1 MWRNFSIFLCLFA
14 LAQTANALP
23 MENFDQNASTSPLT
37 LQLKIVNV
45 ETSSSNILLLDES
58 EPEDT
63 FNLPRLYQASAS
75 VFSNELQ
82 NTPNYFLVIEF
93 FKIKLNAG
101 LFKNLANPPVQLNWY
116 EQLSHR
122 SNSTRLS
129 GWKDGNTLYASRVNY
144 HS

>member
-1 MWRNFSIFLCLFA
+1 MWRSFSIILFIIT

-23 MENFDQNASTSPLT
+23 IESFTQNASTYSLT
-37 LQLKIVNV
+37 SQIETNNL
-45 ETSSSNILLLDES
+45 ETSISNRLLLDES
-58 EPEDT
+58 EPEDV
-63 FNLPRLYQASAS
+63 FNLPRIYQASAS

-82 NTPNYFLVIEF
+82 NTPNYVLVVEF

-116 EQLSHR
+116 DQLSHR
-122 SNSTRLS
+122 SNSKRLS
-129 GWKDGNTLYASRVNY
+129 GWKDSNILYASRANY

>member
-1 MWRNFSIFLCLFA
+1 MWRNFSIFLCLIT

-37 LQLKIVNV
+37 LQLKIANV
-45 ETSSSNILLLDES
+45 ETSLSNILLLDES

>member
-1 MWRNFSIFLCLFA
+1 MWRNLSILLCLFV
-14 LAQTANALP
+14 LAQTAMALP
-23 MENFDQNASTSPLT
+23 IENLIQNVSSSPLT
-37 LQLKIVNV
+37 LPLEIKNV
-45 ETSSSNILLLDES
+45 DTSNSDTLLLDES
-58 EPEDT
+58 ESEDA
-63 FNLPRLYQASAS
+63 FSLPRLYQASAS

-93 FKIKLNAG
+93 FKIKLTAG

>member
-1 MWRNFSIFLCLFA
+1 MWRNFSILLCLMT

-23 MENFDQNASTSPLT
+23 MENFVQNASTSPLT
-37 LQLKIVNV
+37 LQLEIENV
-45 ETSSSNILLLDES
+45 ETSISNILLLDES

-93 FKIKLNAG
+93 FKLKLNAG
-101 LFKNLANPPVQLNWY
+101 LFKNLTNPPIQLSWY

-129 GWKDGNTLYASRVNY
+129 GWKDGNTLYAFRVNY